1 MQTKRYKL
9 ISLLLMAILLV
20 SACAAPS
27 APADTSSAEEDSA
40 AESTDDAAEESSEAE
55 ATEEEVAEEE
65 DSDETGTVDMSAG
78 NEVTECAEDLTGET
92 ITLHQQAGREG
103 PLAAILGE
111 GFALATAD
119 AVSYINEDGGVCGAE
134 IEVEFCET
142 NYNVELEVSCYEE
155 ARGDNPI
162 VLFSYGSGATIAL
175 KDRVVEDE
183 IVHLVAGLNAEAIYN
198 PRNGYTVGGAPIYS
212 DQFAGFI
219 TWLSDNWADIKP
231 EGAGDEII
239 VGVIGWANAYGAG
252 ATTPEALAV
261 AEELGVTVLE
271 LEEQAL
277 SPDAD
282 VTGQLQNMLLN
293 SANVIYNQN
302 LSFSTS
308 QVIGGVRALGVWDT
322 VIVAGVNWSFNVDV
336 VTYLG
341 ENAAAANGYY
351 GVFPFRWY
359 TDTDLEAVQLASAA
373 FDAGGYPE
381 TERATTYLTTWSQFL
396 AMRDVLV
403 NTVNEVGLDGL
414 DGAAVMATMQGM
426 GIVDGGGVSKYD
438 VRGENRAPNLA
449 QIRQMQWDGEQIN
462 FEVVEDFFELPDTR
476 PAGE

>member
-1 MQTKRYKL
+1 MQTKRYTL
-9 ISLLLMAILLV
+9 ISLLLMAILLM
-20 SACAAPS
+20 SACAAPG
-27 APADTSSAEEDSA
+27 APADSGAAEDDGA
-40 AESTDDAAEESSEAE
+40 AESAAAEESSDEGEAS
-55 ATEEEVAEEE
+55 EEEAAEEE
-65 DSDETGTVDMSAG
+65 GSDDASAEGDSVDMSAG
-78 NEVTECAEDLTGET
+78 NEVTECVEDLSGET

-111 GFALATAD
+111 GFALATVD
-119 AVSYINEDGGVCGAE
+119 AVNYINEDGGVCGAE
-134 IEVEFCET
+134 LEVKFCET

-155 ARGDNPI
+155 ARADDPI

-183 IVHLVAGLNAEAIYN
+183 VVHLVAGLNADAIYN

-219 TWLSDNWADIKP
+219 TWLSDNWADVKP
-231 EGAGDEII
+231 DGAGDEIV

-261 AEELGVTVLE
+261 AE
-271 LEEQAL
+271 
-277 SPDAD
+277 
-282 VTGQLQNMLLN
+282 GQLQNMLLN
-293 SANVIYNQN
+293 GANVVYNQN

-308 QVIGGVRALGVWDT
+308 QVIGTVRGLGVWDT

-341 ENAAAANGYY
+341 ENTAAADGYY

-359 TDTDLEAVQLASAA
+359 SDTDLEAVQLASAA

-381 TERATTYLTTWSQFL
+381 TERATTYLTTWAQFL
-396 AMRDVLV
+396 GMRDVLI
-403 NTVNEVGLDGL
+403 NTVNEAGLDGL
-414 DGAAVMATMQGM
+414 DGAAVMATMQEM

-438 VRGENRAPNLA
+438 VRGENRAPNQA
-449 QIRQMQWDGEQIN
+449 QIRQMQWDGEKIN

-476 PAGE
+476 PAAE